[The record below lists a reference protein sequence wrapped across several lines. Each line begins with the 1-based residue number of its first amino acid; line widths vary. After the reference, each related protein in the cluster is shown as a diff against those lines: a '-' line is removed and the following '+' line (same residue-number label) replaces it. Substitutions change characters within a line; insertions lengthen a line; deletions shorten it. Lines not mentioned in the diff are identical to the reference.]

1 MKQIY
6 IVLIILVCIA
16 SVSAAYM
23 IGRQARSVDTSSVEA
38 ILEEYPMR
46 EDTKEETESPTTQPP
61 SLYELK
67 QIGGAAVLYPRV
79 PLMDMNFRPRRY
91 DITPGAYFPG
101 LDGVKLEEAVHIIAT
116 TFPMLSVRTIPD
128 GFPVNLEVRRDR
140 VTLIIDPATNYVLD
154 ARIG

>member
-1 MKQIY
+1 MKNLFTLVIFLTC
-6 IVLIILVCIA
+6 IVSVSIAYMLGRGARNVDAA
-16 SVSAAYM
+16 SVDA
-23 IGRQARSVDTSSVEA
+23 V
-38 ILEEYPMR
+38 LEDYPVAQ
-46 EDTKEETESPTTQPP
+46 ETESPTTYPP

-67 QIGGAAVLYPRV
+67 RISGAVVMYPRV

-116 TFPMLSVRTIPD
+116 TFPMLSVRTVPD
-128 GFPVNLEVRRDR
+128 GFPINLEVRRDR